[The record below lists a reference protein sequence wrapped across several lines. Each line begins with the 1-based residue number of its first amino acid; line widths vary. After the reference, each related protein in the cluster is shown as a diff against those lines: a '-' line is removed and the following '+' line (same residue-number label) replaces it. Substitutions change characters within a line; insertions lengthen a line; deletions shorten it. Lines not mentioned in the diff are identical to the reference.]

1 MDVFFLLTVNLFNIR
16 QKTMYKKNLKF
27 LVMSKD
33 MAKSLVAAA
42 LMVAFSTP
50 VAANTA
56 TGSRSASGAFSK
68 QADGIVMRTGAD
80 GSNNWGAMQGV
91 KGLEDLIGKTEAEIK
106 NAALTPG
113 STLSDAEPDKVFFL
127 YNVKTG
133 KFLNAGGYWGTHVSL
148 KDYPLSLWA
157 ETHTYKLPS
166 SSTTQTLIDFI
177 QNMETGQG
185 KYLGWV
191 GKDGGTGTDDGVFI
205 DRHQDENT
213 HYGWVF
219 EPLKNDTQNTYKIYT
234 YATNKPYSTLIAKS
248 TKYYLCANGD
258 ETDQDKNCGAF
269 SESYIESKNYDAY
282 STWRV
287 LSMKQIYDLITE
299 QSSDNM
305 TSALDLSYR
314 LDCPGFSR
322 GDKDIKEKWKLSTF
336 ATGTNATGTKGGWR
350 FGLEKLHNTEK
361 TLTGSGGSGEST
373 DLDKYDFNGLSS
385 SNPYTFDK
393 ITYTGKEDYERRLGK
408 YFCADAKNL
417 RGVIYQDVD
426 IKAPGSYII
435 ECKGYSTTKK
445 AKIFATWL
453 DKEGKEDK
461 ASLHQNVLNQVSYMP
476 KTEQVLLHVNEQNMD
491 YAGKNFYGQ
500 RKYINTVLVQVPDI
514 TPKPSDGNYGT
525 IRFGLIIGDNQDD
538 TDVHDVKNEWTVF
551 DDFRLLYA
559 SDDNGVDL
567 ILDEDRDNLSYLKD
581 CDITYKNRVLH
592 LNKTFTKDKWNSFVL
607 PVSLKRDQFRQAF
620 GANARLAKLSG
631 LTSSEIQFKTIDM
644 DGMADNVDVLDAYTP
659 YIIFPTKIHDTDK
672 TKVSPA
678 YKASLT
684 KRNGE
689 STPVVIKANH
699 YDIPNVT
706 FKTDDANKNDLSQM
720 NTDTW
725 VSDVTTTVENSNGS
739 MKAYGTFARTFGQN
753 VTQNVTDEKADD
765 YGVYKFT
772 DHYIISKRDDLKG
785 SYFFD
790 KGNLYYSSER
800 VRGLRGFSCWFKPVN
815 SSSATTKLNLY
826 IDGVANGTTG
836 IDDVAFGDEE
846 PIGKAAKGI
855 YNMNGQLVS
864 NGSDTTN
871 LPAGMYIVN
880 GKKCVVK

>member
-1 MDVFFLLTVNLFNIR
+1 
-16 QKTMYKKNLKF
+16 
-27 LVMSKD
+27 MSKD
-33 MAKSLVAAA
+33 MAKSLVVAA

-68 QADGIVMRTGAD
+68 QADGIVMPTADD
-80 GSNNWGAMQGV
+80 GSNNFDTMQGV
-91 KGLEDLIGKTEAEIK
+91 KGLEDLVGKTEAQIM

-113 STLSDAEPDKVFFL
+113 SELNDNKPDEVFFL

-157 ETHTYKLPS
+157 KKNNYKLPS
-166 SSTTQTLIDFI
+166 SSTTQTLIDFM
-177 QNMETGQG
+177 QNLETGQG

-219 EPLKNDTQNTYKIYT
+219 EPLKNDKQNTYKIYT
-234 YATNKPYSTLIAKS
+234 YATKKPYSTLIAKS

-287 LSMKQIYDLITE
+287 LSMQQIYDLITE

-322 GDKDIKEKWKLSTF
+322 GDKDITVWKVSNF
-336 ATGTNATGTKGGWR
+336 PKGTKGGWR
-350 FGLEKLHNTEK
+350 FGLEKLYNTDNK
-361 TLTGSGGSGEST
+361 LTGSGEST
-373 DLDKYDFNGLSS
+373 ELDKYDHNGLSS
-385 SNPYTFDK
+385 STPYTFEKSEYKDK
-393 ITYTGKEDYERRLGK
+393 DNYERHLGK
-408 YFCADAKNL
+408 YFCADVKNR
-417 RGVIYQDVD
+417 RGVIYQDVV

-435 ECKGYSTTKK
+435 ECKGYSTTPK
-445 AKIFATWL
+445 AKIFASWF
-453 DKEGKEDK
+453 DKDGKNEDK
-461 ASLHQNVLNQVSYMP
+461 HLMHQNVLNQVSYMS
-476 KTEQVLLHVNEQNMD
+476 KAEQEALHVSEQNMD
-491 YAGKNFYGQ
+491 YAGKNFYGK
-500 RKYINTVLVQVPDI
+500 RKYINTVLVQVPE
-514 TPKPSDGNYGT
+514 TKKQADGSYGI
-525 IRFGLIIGDNQDD
+525 IRFGLIIGDDQND
-538 TDVHDVKNEWTVF
+538 TKVDAAANEWTVF

-559 SDDNGVDL
+559 SDDNGTDL
-567 ILDEDRDNLSYLKD
+567 ILDENRDNLDYLVN
-581 CDITYKNRVLH
+581 CSNTYKNTVLH
-592 LNKTFTKDKWNSFVL
+592 LNKTFKKDKWNSFVL

-620 GANARLAKLSG
+620 GANARLAKLHA
-631 LTSSEIQFKTIDM
+631 LTSSEIQFQTVDM
-644 DGMADNVDVLDAYTP
+644 DVNDNAVVLDAYTP
-659 YIIFPTKIHDTDK
+659 YIIFPTKIHTDN

-678 YKASLT
+678 YKATLRST
-684 KRNGE
+684 NGE
-689 STPVVIKANH
+689 SETQDVIVKANH

-706 FKTDDANKNDLSQM
+706 FKTDDANKNDLTNM
-720 NTDTW
+720 NTKTW
-725 VSDVTTTVENSNGS
+725 VSDVTTTVENSNGFL
-739 MKAYGTFARTFGQN
+739 KAYGTFARTFGTKA
-753 VTQNVTDEKADD
+753 TQDEN
-765 YGVYKFT
+765 GVYNFNNNY
-772 DHYIISKRDDLKG
+772 DIISGRDDLKG

-790 KGNLYYSSER
+790 QGNLYYSSKDR
-800 VRGLRGFSCWFKPVN
+800 VRGLRGFSCWFKPVDN
-815 SSSATTKLNLY
+815 LPSVHKLNLY

-836 IDDVAFGDEE
+836 IDEVAFGDEE
-846 PIGKAAKGI
+846 PTGKAAKGI

-864 NGSDTTN
+864 IGSDTTN

-880 GKKCVVK
+880 GKKCVVR

>member
-1 MDVFFLLTVNLFNIR
+1 
-16 QKTMYKKNLKF
+16 MYKKNLKF

-56 TGSRSASGAFSK
+56 TGSCSASGAFSK
-68 QADGIVMRTGAD
+68 QDDGIVMRTGAD
-80 GSNNWGAMQGV
+80 GSNNFGAMQGV
-91 KGLEDLIGKTEAEIK
+91 KGLEDLVGKTEDEIK
-106 NAALTPG
+106 NAALESG
-113 STLSDAEPDKVFFL
+113 STLSDADPDKVFFL

-157 ETHTYKLPS
+157 EKHDYKLPS
-166 SSTTQTLIDFI
+166 SSSTQTLIDFI
-177 QNMETGQG
+177 QNLETGQD

-205 DRHQDENT
+205 DRHQDEST

-234 YATNKPYSTLIAKS
+234 YAAKKPYSTLIAKS

-269 SESYIESKNYDAY
+269 SESYIESNNYDAY

-322 GDKDIKEKWKLSTF
+322 GDKDITVWKVRNFS
-336 ATGTNATGTKGGWR
+336 TGTNGGWR
-350 FGLEKLHNTEK
+350 FGLEKLYNTHNT
-361 TLTGSGGSGEST
+361 LTETGESS
-373 DLDKYDFNGLSS
+373 LDKYDKNNLSS
-385 SNPYTFDK
+385 STPYTFDDK
-393 ITYTGKEDYERRLGK
+393 TYTELENYQRHLGK

-417 RGVIYQDVD
+417 RGVIYQDVV

-435 ECKGYSTTKK
+435 ECKGYSTTTK

-461 ASLHQNVLNQVSYMP
+461 AFLHQNVLNQVSYMS
-476 KTEQVLLHVNEQNMD
+476 KTEQEKLHVSEQNMD
-491 YAGKNFYGQ
+491 YAGKNFYGK
-500 RKYINTVLVQVPDI
+500 RKYINTVLVQVPEPKI
-514 TPKPSDGNYGT
+514 KPSDGNYGT
-525 IRFGLIIGDNQDD
+525 IRFGLIIGDNQNDQTVNEAD
-538 TDVHDVKNEWTVF
+538 KEWTVF

-559 SDDNGVDL
+559 SDDKGTDL
-567 ILDEDRDNLSYLKD
+567 ILDEDRADLSYLKD
-581 CDITYKNRVLH
+581 CSNTYKNTVLH

-607 PVSLKRDQFRQAF
+607 PVDLKRDQFRQAF
-620 GANARLAKLSG
+620 GANARLAVLSN
-631 LTSSEIQFKTIDM
+631 LTKSEIQFKTIDM
-644 DGMADNVDVLDAYTP
+644 DATKNDTVLRAYTP
-659 YIIFPTKIHDTDK
+659 YIIFPTKIHTDN

-678 YKASLT
+678 YKATLRST
-684 KRNGE
+684 KGE
-689 STPVVIKANH
+689 SGKEEVVVKANH

-706 FKTDDANKNDLSQM
+706 FKTNSANENDLSNM
-720 NTDTW
+720 KTDTW
-725 VSDVTTTVENSNGS
+725 VSNVTTKVKGTDGS
-739 MKAYGTFARTFGQN
+739 MEAYGTFARTFGTSH
-753 VTQNVTDEKADD
+753 TQNTTNADADD
-765 YGVYKFT
+765 YGVYKF
-772 DHYIISKRDDLKG
+772 DDRDIISGRDDLKG

-790 KGNLYYSSER
+790 KGNLYYSSKNRE
-800 VRGLRGFSCWFKPVN
+800 RGLRGFSCWFKPVN
-815 SSSATTKLNLY
+815 SSEPTKLNLY

-836 IDDVAFGDEE
+836 IDEVAFGDEE
-846 PIGKAAKGI
+846 PTGKAAKGI

-880 GKKCVVK
+880 GKKCVVR

>member
-42 LMVAFSTP
+42 LTVAFSTP

-56 TGSRSASGAFSK
+56 TGSHTASVAFSK
-68 QADGIVMRTGAD
+68 QADGIVMPTAAD
-80 GSNNWGAMQGV
+80 GSNILDGMQGAIGIEYLDGMSEDYI
-91 KGLEDLIGKTEAEIK
+91 KGAVT
-106 NAALTPG
+106 TG
-113 STLSDAEPDKVFFL
+113 STLSDADQNKVFFL

-157 ETHTYKLPS
+157 KTNTYG
-166 SSTTQTLIDFI
+166 TQTLIDFI
-177 QNMETGQG
+177 QNLETGVGQ
-185 KYLGWV
+185 YLGWMS
-191 GKDGGTGTDDGVFI
+191 GSDTDEGVFI
-205 DRHQDENT
+205 DRKQNEDT

-219 EPLKNDTQNTYKIYT
+219 EPQNDGKNTYKIYT
-234 YATNKPYSTLIAKS
+234 YATNNPSSSS

-269 SESYIESKNYDAY
+269 SESYIQTKKLTGYD
-282 STWRV
+282 TWRV
-287 LSMKQIYDLITE
+287 LTMAQISALLE
-299 QSSDNM
+299 KNSDFM

-322 GDKDIKEKWKLSTF
+322 GDKDIKKWKVSNF
-336 ATGTNATGTKGGWR
+336 STGTNGEWR
-350 FGLEKLHNTEK
+350 FGLEKLYNTHN
-361 TLTGSGGSGEST
+361 TLTGTGEST
-373 DLDKYDFNGLSS
+373 KLNKYDKNNLSPS
-385 SNPYTFDK
+385 TPYTFDD
-393 ITYTGKEDYERRLGK
+393 ITYTELENYQRHLGK
-408 YFCADAKNL
+408 YFCADVKNM
-417 RGVIYQDVD
+417 RGVIYQDVV
-426 IKAPGSYII
+426 IKAPGSYLI
-435 ECKGYSTTKK
+435 ECKGYSTTTK

-461 ASLHQNVLNQVSYMP
+461 TSLHQNVLNQVSYMS
-476 KTEQVLLHVNEQNMD
+476 KAEQEELHVNEQNMD

-514 TPKPSDGNYGT
+514 NPKPSDGNYGT
-525 IRFGLIIGDNQDD
+525 IRFGLIIGDDRNDK
-538 TDVHDVKNEWTVF
+538 DVDAAAKEWTVF

-559 SDDNGVDL
+559 SDEKSADL

-581 CDITYKNRVLH
+581 CDNTYKNTVLH

-607 PVSLKRDQFRQAF
+607 PVSLKRYQFRQAF
-620 GANARLAKLSG
+620 GANARLAILSG
-631 LTSSEIQFKTIDM
+631 LTSSEIQFKTVDM
-644 DGMADNVDVLDAYTP
+644 DAPEMTDNAEVLTAYTP
-659 YIIFPTKIHDTDK
+659 YIIFPTKIHTDEAK
-672 TKVSPA
+672 DSPA
-678 YKASLT
+678 YKATLRST
-684 KRNGE
+684 NTNSE
-689 STPVVIKANH
+689 SGTQDVVVKANH

-706 FKTDDANKNDLSQM
+706 MAIGDNNQNDLTKM

-725 VSDVTTTVENSNGS
+725 VLNVTPQVNGTDGS
-739 MKAYGTFARTFGQN
+739 MEAHGTFARTFGQKA
-753 VTQNVTDEKADD
+753 TQNVTDEKAAD
-765 YGVYKFT
+765 YGVYKF
-772 DHYIISKRDDLKG
+772 DDRNIISGRDDLKDCF
-785 SYFFD
+785 FFD
-790 KGNLYYSSER
+790 NGNLYCSHER
-800 VRGLRGFSCWFKPVN
+800 KRGLRGFSCWFKPVN

-846 PIGKAAKGI
+846 PTGKAAKGI

-880 GKKCVVK
+880 GKKCVVR

>member
-1 MDVFFLLTVNLFNIR
+1 
-16 QKTMYKKNLKF
+16 MYKKNLKF
-27 LVMSKD
+27 WVMSKD

-68 QADGIVMRTGAD
+68 QADGIVMPTDAD
-80 GSNNWGAMQGV
+80 GSNGSNASGGLV
-91 KGLEDLIGKTEAEIK
+91 GLEFLPGIAEEDIK
-106 NAALTPG
+106 KAAVTSDEG
-113 STLSDAEPDKVFFL
+113 LSDADPTKVFFL

-157 ETHTYKLPS
+157 KKNNYKLPS

-177 QNMETGQG
+177 QNLETGQG

-205 DRHQDENT
+205 DRLQDENT

-234 YATNKPYSTLIAKS
+234 YATKKPYSTLIAKS

-322 GDKDIKEKWKLSTF
+322 GDKDITVWNVSNF
-336 ATGTNATGTKGGWR
+336 ATGTNGGWR
-350 FGLEKLHNTEK
+350 FGLEKLHNIHK
-361 TLTGSGGSGEST
+361 KLTGSGELYNYDVT
-373 DLDKYDFNGLSS
+373 DLKSS
-385 SNPYTFDK
+385 YTFDGREYK
-393 ITYTGKEDYERRLGK
+393 NQKEDYERHLGK

-417 RGVIYQDVD
+417 RGVIYQNVV

-435 ECKGYSTTKK
+435 ECKGYSTTTK
-445 AKIFATWL
+445 AKIFASWF
-453 DKEGKEDK
+453 DKDGKNEDK
-461 ASLHQNVLNQVSYMP
+461 SLMHQNVLNQVSYMS
-476 KTEQVLLHVNEQNMD
+476 KAEQEELHVSEQNMD
-491 YAGKNFYGQ
+491 YAGKNFYGK
-500 RKYINTVLVQVPDI
+500 RKYINTVLIQVPE
-514 TPKPSDGNYGT
+514 TKKQADGSYGK
-525 IRFGLIIGDNQDD
+525 IRFGLIIGDDQND
-538 TDVHDVKNEWTVF
+538 TKVDAANEWTVF

-559 SDDNGVDL
+559 SDDKSADL
-567 ILDEDRDNLSYLKD
+567 ILDEDRDNLDYLKD
-581 CDITYKNRVLH
+581 CSNTYKNTVLH

-607 PVSLKRDQFRQAF
+607 PVSLNRDQFRQAF

-631 LTSSEIQFKTIDM
+631 LTSSEIQFQTVDM
-644 DGMADNVDVLDAYTP
+644 DKNDNAEVLSAYTP

-678 YKASLT
+678 YKATLT
-684 KRNGE
+684 KTNGKQQD
-689 STPVVIKANH
+689 VVIKANH

-706 FKTDDANKNDLSQM
+706 FKTNNENKNDLSKM
-720 NTDTW
+720 HTDTW
-725 VSDVTTTVENSNGS
+725 VSDVTTTVGNSNGS
-739 MKAYGTFARTFGQN
+739 MKAYGTFARTFGTSH
-753 VTQNVTDEKADD
+753 TQNTTNADADD
-765 YGVYKFT
+765 YGVYKF
-772 DHYIISKRDDLKG
+772 DDRDIISGRDDLKG

-790 KGNLYYSSER
+790 QGNLYYSSKDR
-800 VRGLRGFSCWFKPVN
+800 VRGLRGFSCWFKPVDN
-815 SSSATTKLNLY
+815 LPSVHKLNLY

-836 IDDVAFGDEE
+836 IDEVAFGDEE
-846 PIGKAAKGI
+846 PTGKAAKGI

-864 NGSDTTN
+864 IGSDTTN

-880 GKKCVVK
+880 GKKCVVR

>member
-1 MDVFFLLTVNLFNIR
+1 
-16 QKTMYKKNLKF
+16 
-27 LVMSKD
+27 MSKD

-68 QADGIVMRTGAD
+68 QDDGIVMRTGAD
-80 GSNNWGAMQGV
+80 GSNGSNNALGGAIGIEY
-91 KGLEDLIGKTEAEIK
+91 LDGKTVAEIK
-106 NAALTPG
+106 AAAVT
-113 STLSDAEPDKVFFL
+113 SDTNLSDADPDKVFFL

-157 ETHTYKLPS
+157 KTNSYKLY
-166 SSTTQTLIDFI
+166 TKKGRFNFNTEYTDQTLIDFI
-177 QNMETGQG
+177 QNLETGQG
-185 KYLGWV
+185 QYLGWK
-191 GKDGGTGTDDGVFI
+191 GDAGGTDPDDGVFI
-205 DRHQDENT
+205 DRKQGEDT

-219 EPLKNDTQNTYKIYT
+219 EPQNDGKNTYKIYT
-234 YATNKPYSTLIAKS
+234 YATNSPLVSS
-248 TKYYLCANGD
+248 DEKYYLCANGGR
-258 ETDQDKNCGAF
+258 TDQDKNCGAF
-269 SESYIESKNYDAY
+269 SESDITKNNLEEY

-287 LSMKQIYDLITE
+287 LTMKQISDLLLE
-299 QSSDNM
+299 NSDDM

-314 LDCPGFSR
+314 LKCPGFSR
-322 GDKDIKEKWKLSTF
+322 GNKDITQWKVSNF
-336 ATGTNATGTKGGWR
+336 SDETKGGWR
-350 FGLEKLHNTEK
+350 FGLEKLYNTHK
-361 TLTGSGGSGEST
+361 TLTGSGEST
-373 DLDKYDFNGLSS
+373 DLDKFDKNYLSS
-385 SNPYTFDK
+385 SYTFDGYD
-393 ITYTGKEDYERRLGK
+393 YTNKKEDYERYLGK
-408 YFCADAKNL
+408 YFCADVKNL
-417 RGVIYQDVD
+417 RGVIYQDVK

-453 DKEGKEDK
+453 DKEGKEDN
-461 ASLHQNVLNQVSYMP
+461 ASLHQNVLNQVSDMP
-476 KTEQVLLHVNEQNMD
+476 KLEQEALHVNEQNMD
-491 YAGKNFYGQ
+491 YAGKNFYGK

-514 TPKPSDGNYGT
+514 NPKPSDGNYGT
-525 IRFGLIIGDNQDD
+525 IRFGLIIGKDQDD
-538 TDVHDVKNEWTVF
+538 TNVDNVKNEWTVF

-559 SDDNGVDL
+559 SDDKGVDL

-620 GANARLAKLSG
+620 GANARLAILSN
-631 LTSSEIQFKTIDM
+631 LTSSEIQFQTVDM
-644 DGMADNVDVLDAYTP
+644 DKNDNAEVLSAYTP
-659 YIIFPTKIHDTDK
+659 YIIFPTKIHTDN

-678 YKASLT
+678 YKATLT
-684 KRNGE
+684 KTEGASE
-689 STPVVIKANH
+689 KQEVIVKANH

-706 FKTDDANKNDLSQM
+706 FNTNSENKNDLSKM

-725 VSDVTTTVENSNGS
+725 VSNVTSQVENSNGS
-739 MKAYGTFARTFGQN
+739 MMAYGTFARTFGTDA
-753 VTQNVTDEKADD
+753 TQDEN
-765 YGVYKFT
+765 GVYNFNNNY
-772 DHYIISKRDDLKG
+772 DIISGRDDLKG
-785 SYFFD
+785 SFFFD
-790 KGNLYYSSER
+790 NGNLYCSPTR

-815 SSSATTKLNLY
+815 GSTATKLSLF

-836 IDDVAFGDEE
+836 IDEVAFGDEE
-846 PIGKAAKGI
+846 PTGKAAKGI

-880 GKKCVVK
+880 GKKCVVR

>member
-1 MDVFFLLTVNLFNIR
+1 
-16 QKTMYKKNLKF
+16 
-27 LVMSKD
+27 MSKD

-68 QADGIVMRTGAD
+68 QTDGIVMRTGAD
-80 GSNNWGAMQGV
+80 GSNGSNASGGLV
-91 KGLEDLIGKTEAEIK
+91 GLEYLKGITEEDIK
-106 NAALTPG
+106 KAAVTSDEG
-113 STLSDAEPDKVFFL
+113 LSDAYPDKVFFL

-157 ETHTYKLPS
+157 KKNNYKLPS

-177 QNMETGQG
+177 QNLETGQG

-219 EPLKNDTQNTYKIYT
+219 EPLNDGKNTYKIYT
-234 YATNKPYSTLIAKS
+234 YATKKPYSTLIAKS

-269 SESYIESKNYDAY
+269 DLQNNNKLEAY

-299 QSSDNM
+299 QSSDYM

-322 GDKDIKEKWKLSTF
+322 GDKDITVWNVSNF
-336 ATGTNATGTKGGWR
+336 ATGTNGGWR
-350 FGLEKLHNTEK
+350 FGLEKLHNTHK
-361 TLTGSGGSGEST
+361 KLTGSGELDNYDVT
-373 DLDKYDFNGLSS
+373 DLKSS
-385 SNPYTFDK
+385 YTFDGREYK
-393 ITYTGKEDYERRLGK
+393 NQKEDYERHLGK
-408 YFCADAKNL
+408 YFCVDAKNL
-417 RGVIYQDVD
+417 RGVIYQDVV

-435 ECKGYSTTKK
+435 ECKGYSTTTK

-453 DKEGKEDK
+453 DKDGKEDK

-476 KTEQVLLHVNEQNMD
+476 KAEQDALHVNEQNMD
-491 YAGKNFYGQ
+491 YAGKNFYGK
-500 RKYINTVLVQVPDI
+500 RKYINTVLVQVPEN
-514 TPKPSDGNYGT
+514 KDGNYGK
-525 IRFGLIIGDNQDD
+525 IRFGLVIGDNENDKTVD
-538 TDVHDVKNEWTVF
+538 AAAKEWTVF

-559 SDDNGVDL
+559 SDEKSADL
-567 ILDEDRDNLSYLKD
+567 ILDEDRDNLDYLKD
-581 CDITYKNRVLH
+581 CSNTYKNTVLH

-607 PVSLKRDQFRQAF
+607 PVSLNRDQFRQAF

-631 LTSSEIQFKTIDM
+631 LTSSEIQFQTVDM
-644 DGMADNVDVLDAYTP
+644 DKNDNAEVLSAYTP

-678 YKASLT
+678 YKATLT
-684 KRNGE
+684 KTNGKQQD
-689 STPVVIKANH
+689 VVIKANH

-706 FKTDDANKNDLSQM
+706 FKTNNENKNDLSKM
-720 NTDTW
+720 HTDTW
-725 VSDVTTTVENSNGS
+725 VSDVTTTVGNSNGS
-739 MKAYGTFARTFGQN
+739 MKAYGTFARTFGTSH
-753 VTQNVTDEKADD
+753 TQNTTNADADD
-765 YGVYKFT
+765 YGVYKF
-772 DHYIISKRDDLKG
+772 DDRDIISGRDDLKG

-790 KGNLYYSSER
+790 QGNLYYSSKDR
-800 VRGLRGFSCWFKPVN
+800 VRGLRGFSCWFKPVDN
-815 SSSATTKLNLY
+815 LPSVHKLNLY

-836 IDDVAFGDEE
+836 IDEVAFGDEE
-846 PIGKAAKGI
+846 PTGKAAKGI

-880 GKKCVVK
+880 GKKCVVR

>member
-1 MDVFFLLTVNLFNIR
+1 
-16 QKTMYKKNLKF
+16 
-27 LVMSKD
+27 MSKD

-56 TGSRSASGAFSK
+56 TGSHTASVAFSK
-68 QADGIVMRTGAD
+68 QADGIVMPTDAD
-80 GSNNWGAMQGV
+80 GSNGSNASGGLV
-91 KGLEDLIGKTEAEIK
+91 GLEFLKGKTVEEIMK
-106 NAALTPG
+106 AALTPG
-113 STLSDAEPDKVFFL
+113 SELNDNKPDEVFFL

-157 ETHTYKLPS
+157 ETNTYD
-166 SSTTQTLIDFI
+166 TQTLIDFK
-177 QNMETGQG
+177 QNMETGQD
-185 KYLGWV
+185 KYLGWA
-191 GKDGGTGTDDGVFI
+191 GTDGGTGTDDGVFI
-205 DRHQDENT
+205 DRKQNEGT

-219 EPLKNDTQNTYKIYT
+219 ESQNDGKNTYKIYT
-234 YATNKPYSTLIAKS
+234 YATKNPSSSSSSSS

-269 SESYIESKNYDAY
+269 SESDIQTKKLTGYD
-282 STWRV
+282 TWRV
-287 LSMKQIYDLITE
+287 LTMAQISALLE
-299 QSSDNM
+299 KNSDFM

-322 GDKDIKEKWKLSTF
+322 GDKDIQKWKVINFS
-336 ATGTNATGTKGGWR
+336 TGTNGEWR
-350 FGLEKLHNTEK
+350 FGLEKLYNTENK
-361 TLTGSGGSGEST
+361 LTESGEST
-373 DLDKYDFNGLSS
+373 KLNEYDKNNLSS
-385 SNPYTFDK
+385 STPYTFDGK
-393 ITYTGKEDYERRLGK
+393 IYTELENYQRHLGK
-408 YFCADAKNL
+408 YFCADVKNM
-417 RGVIYQDVD
+417 RGVIYQDVE
-426 IKAPGSYII
+426 IKAPGSYLI
-435 ECKGYSTTKK
+435 ECKGYSTTTK

-461 ASLHQNVLNQVSYMP
+461 TSLHQNVLNQVSYMS
-476 KTEQVLLHVNEQNMD
+476 KAEQAELHVNEQNMD
-491 YAGKNFYGQ
+491 YAGKNFYGK
-500 RKYINTVLVQVPDI
+500 RKYINTVLVQVPD
-514 TPKPSDGNYGT
+514 TKPSDGNYGT
-525 IRFGLIIGDNQDD
+525 IRFGLIIGDNRDD
-538 TDVHDVKNEWTVF
+538 QTVNEADKEWTVF

-559 SDDNGVDL
+559 SDEKSADL

-581 CDITYKNRVLH
+581 CDNTYKNTVLH
-592 LNKTFTKDKWNSFVL
+592 LNKTFTKEKWNSFVL

-620 GANARLAKLSG
+620 GANARLAKLHD
-631 LTSSEIQFKTIDM
+631 LTSSEIQFQTINM
-644 DGMADNVDVLDAYTP
+644 DAMTNNDVVLEAYTP
-659 YIIFPTKIHDTDK
+659 YIIFPTKIHTDN
-672 TKVSPA
+672 TEASPA

-706 FKTDDANKNDLSQM
+706 FKTNNEIKNDLSQM
-720 NTDTW
+720 DTQKW
-725 VSDVTTTVENSNGS
+725 VSNVTKQVGGTDGS
-739 MKAYGTFARTFGQN
+739 MVAYGTFARTFGTRASQ
-753 VTQNVTDEKADD
+753 DAD
-765 YGVYKFT
+765 GVYKF
-772 DHYIISKRDDLKG
+772 DDRDIISGRDDLKG

-790 KGNLYYSSER
+790 KGNLYYSSKR

-815 SSSATTKLNLY
+815 SPAPTKLNLY

-836 IDDVAFGDEE
+836 IDEVAFGDEE
-846 PIGKAAKGI
+846 PTGKAAKGI

-880 GKKCVVK
+880 GKKCVVR

>member
-1 MDVFFLLTVNLFNIR
+1 
-16 QKTMYKKNLKF
+16 MYKKNLKF

-42 LMVAFSTP
+42 LTVAFSTP

-56 TGSRSASGAFSK
+56 TGSHTASVAFSK
-68 QADGIVMRTGAD
+68 QADGIVMPTDAD
-80 GSNNWGAMQGV
+80 GSNGSNNASGGLV
-91 KGLEDLIGKTEAEIK
+91 GLEFLKGKTEDEIK

-113 STLSDAEPDKVFFL
+113 SELNDNKPDEVFFL

-157 ETHTYKLPS
+157 KTNTYG
-166 SSTTQTLIDFI
+166 TQTLIDFI
-177 QNMETGQG
+177 QNLETGVGQ
-185 KYLGWV
+185 YLGWMS
-191 GKDGGTGTDDGVFI
+191 GSDTDQGVFI
-205 DRHQDENT
+205 DRKQNEDT

-219 EPLKNDTQNTYKIYT
+219 EPQNDGKNTYKIYT
-234 YATNKPYSTLIAKS
+234 YATKNPSSSS

-269 SESYIESKNYDAY
+269 SESYIQEKKLEDY

-287 LSMKQIYDLITE
+287 LSMQQIYDLITE

-322 GDKDIKEKWKLSTF
+322 GDKDIKKWTVSNF
-336 ATGTNATGTKGGWR
+336 STGTNGEWR
-350 FGLEKLHNTEK
+350 FGLEKLYNTHK
-361 TLTGSGGSGEST
+361 TLTGTGEST
-373 DLDKYDFNGLSS
+373 KLNQYDKNNLSPS
-385 SNPYTFDK
+385 TPYTFDD
-393 ITYTGKEDYERRLGK
+393 ITYTELENYQRHLGK
-408 YFCADAKNL
+408 YFCADVKNM
-417 RGVIYQDVD
+417 RGVIYQDVE

-435 ECKGYSTTKK
+435 ECKGYSTTTK

-453 DKEGKEDK
+453 DKEGKEDN
-461 ASLHQNVLNQVSYMP
+461 AFLHQNVLNQVSYMS
-476 KTEQVLLHVNEQNMD
+476 KTEREKLHVNEQNMD

-514 TPKPSDGNYGT
+514 NPKPSDGNYGT
-525 IRFGLIIGDNQDD
+525 IRFGLIIGDDRNDK
-538 TDVHDVKNEWTVF
+538 DVDAAAKEWTVF

-559 SDDNGVDL
+559 SDERGTDL
-567 ILDEDRDNLSYLKD
+567 ILDEDRDNLDYLKD
-581 CDITYKNRVLH
+581 CSNTYKNTVLH
-592 LNKTFTKDKWNSFVL
+592 LNKTFTKEKWNSFVL

-620 GANARLAKLSG
+620 GANARLAKLHD
-631 LTSSEIQFKTIDM
+631 LTSSEIQFQTINM
-644 DGMADNVDVLDAYTP
+644 DAMTNNDVVLEAYTP
-659 YIIFPTKIHDTDK
+659 YIIFPTKIHTDN
-672 TKVSPA
+672 TKASPA

-684 KRNGE
+684 KTNGE
-689 STPVVIKANH
+689 SKMQDVVIKANH

-706 FKTDDANKNDLSQM
+706 FKTNNDNKNDLSQM
-720 NTDTW
+720 DTQKW
-725 VSDVTTTVENSNGS
+725 VSNVTKQVGGTDGS
-739 MKAYGTFARTFGQN
+739 MVAYGTFARTFGTRASQ
-753 VTQNVTDEKADD
+753 DAD
-765 YGVYKFT
+765 GVYKF
-772 DHYIISKRDDLKG
+772 DDRDIISGRDDLKG

-790 KGNLYYSSER
+790 KGNLYYSSKR

-815 SSSATTKLNLY
+815 SPAPTKLNLY

-836 IDDVAFGDEE
+836 IDEVAFGDEE
-846 PIGKAAKGI
+846 PTGKAAKGI

-880 GKKCVVK
+880 GKKCVVR

>member
-1 MDVFFLLTVNLFNIR
+1 
-16 QKTMYKKNLKF
+16 
-27 LVMSKD
+27 MSKD

-68 QADGIVMRTGAD
+68 QDDGIVMRTGAD
-80 GSNNWGAMQGV
+80 GSNGSNNALGGAIGIEY
-91 KGLEDLIGKTEAEIK
+91 LDGKTVAEIK
-106 NAALTPG
+106 AAAVT
-113 STLSDAEPDKVFFL
+113 SDTNLSDADPDKVFFL

-157 ETHTYKLPS
+157 KTNSYKLY
-166 SSTTQTLIDFI
+166 TKKGRFNFNTEYTDQTLIDFI
-177 QNMETGQG
+177 QNLETGQG
-185 KYLGWV
+185 QYLGWK
-191 GKDGGTGTDDGVFI
+191 GDAGGTDPDDGVFI
-205 DRHQDENT
+205 DRKQGEDT

-219 EPLKNDTQNTYKIYT
+219 EPQNDGKNTYKIYT
-234 YATNKPYSTLIAKS
+234 YATNSPLVSS
-248 TKYYLCANGD
+248 DEKYYLCANGGR
-258 ETDQDKNCGAF
+258 TDQDKNCGAF
-269 SESYIESKNYDAY
+269 SESDITKNNLEEY

-287 LSMKQIYDLITE
+287 LTMKQISDLLLE
-299 QSSDNM
+299 NSDDM

-314 LDCPGFSR
+314 LKCPGFSR
-322 GDKDIKEKWKLSTF
+322 GNKDITQWKVSNF
-336 ATGTNATGTKGGWR
+336 SDETKGGWR
-350 FGLEKLHNTEK
+350 FGLEKLYNTHK
-361 TLTGSGGSGEST
+361 TLTGSGEST
-373 DLDKYDFNGLSS
+373 DLDKFDKNYLSS
-385 SNPYTFDK
+385 SYTFDGYD
-393 ITYTGKEDYERRLGK
+393 YTNKKEDYERYLGK
-408 YFCADAKNL
+408 YFCADVKNL
-417 RGVIYQDVD
+417 RGVIYQDVK

-453 DKEGKEDK
+453 DKEGKEDN
-461 ASLHQNVLNQVSYMP
+461 ASLHQNVLNQVSDMP
-476 KTEQVLLHVNEQNMD
+476 KLEQEALHVNEQNMD
-491 YAGKNFYGQ
+491 YAGKNFYGK

-514 TPKPSDGNYGT
+514 NPKPSDGNYGT
-525 IRFGLIIGDNQDD
+525 IRFGLIIGKDQDD
-538 TDVHDVKNEWTVF
+538 TNVDNVKNEWTVF

-559 SDDNGVDL
+559 SDDKGVDL

-620 GANARLAKLSG
+620 GANARLAKLHD
-631 LTSSEIQFKTIDM
+631 LTSSEIQFQTINM
-644 DGMADNVDVLDAYTP
+644 DAMTNNDVVLEAYTP

-678 YKASLT
+678 YKAKLT
-684 KRNGE
+684 STNGE
-689 STPVVIKANH
+689 SETQEVVIKANH

-706 FKTDDANKNDLSQM
+706 FKTSGNKNDLSNM

-725 VSDVTTTVENSNGS
+725 VSTTKGYSTDGS
-739 MKAYGTFARTFGQN
+739 MVAYGTFARTFGTDA
-753 VTQNVTDEKADD
+753 TQDEN
-765 YGVYKFT
+765 GVYNFNKNY
-772 DHYIISKRDDLKG
+772 DIIGGRDNLIG
-785 SYFFD
+785 CYFFD
-790 KGNLYYSSER
+790 RGNLYYSSKDR
-800 VRGLRGFSCWFKPVN
+800 VRGLRGFSCWFKPVD
-815 SSSATTKLNLY
+815 SSEHTKLNLY

-836 IDDVAFGDEE
+836 IDEVAFGDEE
-846 PIGKAAKGI
+846 PTGKAAKGI

-880 GKKCVVK
+880 GKKCVVR

>member
-1 MDVFFLLTVNLFNIR
+1 
-16 QKTMYKKNLKF
+16 
-27 LVMSKD
+27 MSKD

-80 GSNNWGAMQGV
+80 GSNGSNNALGAIGIEYLDG
-91 KGLEDLIGKTEAEIK
+91 KSEDYIK
-106 NAALTPG
+106 KAAVTPG
-113 STLSDAEPDKVFFL
+113 SELNDNKPDEVFFL

-157 ETHTYKLPS
+157 EKNTYRFYTGTFTYNS
-166 SSTTQTLIDFI
+166 QELIDFI
-177 QNMETGQG
+177 QNLETGQD

-191 GKDGGTGTDDGVFI
+191 GKDGGTDPDDGVFI
-205 DRHQDENT
+205 DRHQGEKT

-219 EPLKNDTQNTYKIYT
+219 EPQNDGKNTYKIYT
-234 YATNKPYSTLIAKS
+234 YATKTPSSSK

-258 ETDQDKNCGAF
+258 ATDIDKNCGAF
-269 SESYIESKNYDAY
+269 SDSYITSKNYEDY

-287 LSMKQIYDLITE
+287 LSMKQISDLLLE
-299 QSSDNM
+299 KSDNM

-322 GDKDIKEKWKLSTF
+322 GDKDIKKWKVSTF
-336 ATGTNATGTKGGWR
+336 ATGTKGGWR
-350 FGLEKLHNTEK
+350 FGLEHLHNKENTLKESADATELYDYDVKDLPSK
-361 TLTGSGGSGEST
+361 TP
-373 DLDKYDFNGLSS
+373 Y
-385 SNPYTFDK
+385 YTFEGSEYKDK
-393 ITYTGKEDYERRLGK
+393 DNYERHLGK

-435 ECKGYSTTKK
+435 ECKGYSTTTK

-453 DKEGKEDK
+453 DKDGKEDK

-476 KTEQVLLHVNEQNMD
+476 KAEQDALHVNEQNMD
-491 YAGKNFYGQ
+491 YAGKNFYGK

-514 TPKPSDGNYGT
+514 NPKPSDGNYGT
-525 IRFGLIIGDNQDD
+525 IRFGLIIGDDRNDK
-538 TDVHDVKNEWTVF
+538 DVDNVKNEWTVF

-559 SDDNGVDL
+559 SDDKRADL
-567 ILDEDRDNLSYLKD
+567 ILDEDRADLSYLKD
-581 CDITYKNRVLH
+581 CDNTYKNRVLH
-592 LNKTFTKDKWNSFVL
+592 LNKTFVRDKWNSFVL
-607 PVSLKRDQFRQAF
+607 PVDLNRDQFRQAF
-620 GANARLAKLSG
+620 GADARLAVLSN
-631 LTSSEIQFKTIDM
+631 LTSSEIQFQTIDM
-644 DGMADNVDVLDAYTP
+644 DATDKGPVLKAYTP
-659 YIIFPTKIHDTDK
+659 YIIFPTKIHTDN

-678 YKASLT
+678 YTATLSLT
-684 KRNGE
+684 KGE
-689 STPVVIKANH
+689 SKTQNVVVKANH

-706 FKTDDANKNDLSQM
+706 FTTSGNKNDLSNM
-720 NTDTW
+720 DTDTW
-725 VSDVTTTVENSNGS
+725 VSNVTSQVKNSNGS
-739 MKAYGTFARTFGQN
+739 MVAYGTFARTFG
-753 VTQNVTDEKADD
+753 TDAKQEEN
-765 YGVYKFT
+765 GVYNFNNNY
-772 DHYIISKRDDLKG
+772 DIIGNRDNLIG
-785 SYFFD
+785 CYFFD
-790 KGNLYYSSER
+790 KGNLYRSDSR
-800 VRGLRGFSCWFKPVN
+800 PRGLRGFSCWFKPVN
-815 SSSATTKLNLY
+815 GSSGTGTKVNLY

-846 PIGKAAKGI
+846 PTGKAAKGI

-880 GKKCVVK
+880 GKKCVVR

>member
-1 MDVFFLLTVNLFNIR
+1 
-16 QKTMYKKNLKF
+16 MYKKNLKF

-50 VAANTA
+50 FAANTA
-56 TGSRSASGAFSK
+56 TGSHTASVAFSK
-68 QADGIVMRTGAD
+68 QADGIVMPTAAD
-80 GSNNWGAMQGV
+80 GSNNLSAIQGV
-91 KGLEDLIGKTEAEIK
+91 KGLEDLVGKTEDEIK
-106 NAALTPG
+106 KAALEPNEG
-113 STLSDAEPDKVFFL
+113 LSDADPTKVFFL

-157 ETHTYKLPS
+157 ETNTYG
-166 SSTTQTLIDFI
+166 TQTLIDFI
-177 QNMETGQG
+177 QNLETGVG
-185 KYLGWV
+185 KYLGWMSGK
-191 GKDGGTGTDDGVFI
+191 GKDTDEGVFI
-205 DRHQDENT
+205 DRKQDEDT

-219 EPLKNDTQNTYKIYT
+219 ELQNDGENKNTYKIYT
-234 YATNKPYSTLIAKS
+234 YATNNPSSSS

-258 ETDQDKNCGAF
+258 ATDIDKNCGAF
-269 SESYIESKNYDAY
+269 SDSYIQTNNFDAY

-287 LSMKQIYDLITE
+287 LSMQQIYDLLTKN
-299 QSSDNM
+299 SSDNM

-322 GDKDIKEKWKLSTF
+322 GDKDIKKAWHVINFPKE
-336 ATGTNATGTKGGWR
+336 ATGGWR
-350 FGLEKLHNTEK
+350 FGLEKLYNTDN
-361 TLTGSGGSGEST
+361 TLTGSGEST
-373 DLDKYDFNGLSS
+373 ELDKYDFNGLSS
-385 SNPYTFDK
+385 STPYTFEKSEYKDK
-393 ITYTGKEDYERRLGK
+393 DNYERHLGK
-408 YFCADAKNL
+408 YFCADVKNK
-417 RGVIYQDVD
+417 RGVIYQDVV

-435 ECKGYSTTKK
+435 ECKGYSTTTK

-461 ASLHQNVLNQVSYMP
+461 TSLHQNVLNQVSYMS
-476 KTEQVLLHVNEQNMD
+476 TAEQAELHVNEQNMD

-514 TPKPSDGNYGT
+514 NPKPSDGNYGT
-525 IRFGLIIGDNQDD
+525 IRFGLIIGDDRDD
-538 TDVHDVKNEWTVF
+538 QTVNEADKEWTVF

-559 SDDNGVDL
+559 SDEKSADL

-581 CDITYKNRVLH
+581 CDNTYKNTVLH
-592 LNKTFTKDKWNSFVL
+592 LNKTFKKDKWNSFVL

-620 GANARLAKLSG
+620 GANARLAILSG
-631 LTSSEIQFKTIDM
+631 LTSSEIQFKTVDM
-644 DGMADNVDVLDAYTP
+644 DAPDMTDNAEVLTAYTP
-659 YIIFPTKIHDTDK
+659 YIIFPTKIHTDN

-678 YKASLT
+678 YKATLRST
-684 KRNGE
+684 NTNSE
-689 STPVVIKANH
+689 SGTQDVVVKANH

-706 FKTDDANKNDLSQM
+706 MAIGDNNQNDLTKM

-725 VSDVTTTVENSNGS
+725 VLNVTPQVNGTDGS
-739 MKAYGTFARTFGQN
+739 MEAHGTFARTFGQKA
-753 VTQNVTDEKADD
+753 TQNVTDEKAAD
-765 YGVYKFT
+765 YGVYKF
-772 DHYIISKRDDLKG
+772 DDRNIISGRDDLKDCF
-785 SYFFD
+785 FFD
-790 KGNLYYSSER
+790 NGNLYCSHER
-800 VRGLRGFSCWFKPVN
+800 KRGLRGFSCWFKPVN

-846 PIGKAAKGI
+846 PTGKAAKGI

-880 GKKCVVK
+880 GKKCVVR

>member
-1 MDVFFLLTVNLFNIR
+1 MCFPSNCEFIQHKT
-16 QKTMYKKNLKF
+16 KTMYKKNLKF

-56 TGSRSASGAFSK
+56 TGSHTASVAFSK
-68 QADGIVMRTGAD
+68 QADGIVMPTDAD
-80 GSNNWGAMQGV
+80 GSNGSNASGGLV
-91 KGLEDLIGKTEAEIK
+91 GLEFLKGKTVEEIMK
-106 NAALTPG
+106 AALTPG
-113 STLSDAEPDKVFFL
+113 SELNDNKPDEVFFL

-157 ETHTYKLPS
+157 ETNTYD
-166 SSTTQTLIDFI
+166 TQTLIDFK
-177 QNMETGQG
+177 QNMETGQD
-185 KYLGWV
+185 KYLGWA
-191 GKDGGTGTDDGVFI
+191 GTDGGTGTDDGVFI
-205 DRHQDENT
+205 DRKQNEGT

-219 EPLKNDTQNTYKIYT
+219 ESQNDGKNTYKIYT
-234 YATNKPYSTLIAKS
+234 YATKNPSSSSSSSS

-269 SESYIESKNYDAY
+269 SESDIQTKKLTGYD
-282 STWRV
+282 TWRV
-287 LSMKQIYDLITE
+287 LTMAQISALLE
-299 QSSDNM
+299 KNSDFM

-322 GDKDIKEKWKLSTF
+322 GDKDIQKWKVINFS
-336 ATGTNATGTKGGWR
+336 TGTNGEWR
-350 FGLEKLHNTEK
+350 FGLEKLYNTENK
-361 TLTGSGGSGEST
+361 LTESGEST
-373 DLDKYDFNGLSS
+373 KLNEYDKNNLSS
-385 SNPYTFDK
+385 STPYTFDGK
-393 ITYTGKEDYERRLGK
+393 IYTELENYQRHLGK
-408 YFCADAKNL
+408 YFCADVKNM
-417 RGVIYQDVD
+417 RGVIYQDVE
-426 IKAPGSYII
+426 IKAPGSYLI
-435 ECKGYSTTKK
+435 ECKGYSTTTK

-461 ASLHQNVLNQVSYMP
+461 TSLHQNVLNQVSYMS
-476 KTEQVLLHVNEQNMD
+476 KAEQAELHVNEQNMD
-491 YAGKNFYGQ
+491 YAGKNFYGK
-500 RKYINTVLVQVPDI
+500 RKYINTVLVQVPD
-514 TPKPSDGNYGT
+514 TKPSDGNYGT
-525 IRFGLIIGDNQDD
+525 IRFGLIIGDNRDD
-538 TDVHDVKNEWTVF
+538 QTVNEADKEWTVF

-559 SDDNGVDL
+559 SDEKSADL

-581 CDITYKNRVLH
+581 CDNTYKNTVLH
-592 LNKTFTKDKWNSFVL
+592 LNKTFTKEKWNSFVL

-620 GANARLAKLSG
+620 GANARLAKLHD
-631 LTSSEIQFKTIDM
+631 LTSSEIQFQTINM
-644 DGMADNVDVLDAYTP
+644 DAMTNNDVVLEAYTP
-659 YIIFPTKIHDTDK
+659 YIIFPTKIHTDN
-672 TKVSPA
+672 TEASPA

-706 FKTDDANKNDLSQM
+706 FKTNNEIKNDLSQM
-720 NTDTW
+720 DTQKW
-725 VSDVTTTVENSNGS
+725 VSNVTKQVGGTDGS
-739 MKAYGTFARTFGQN
+739 MVAYGTFARTFGTRASQ
-753 VTQNVTDEKADD
+753 DAD
-765 YGVYKFT
+765 GVYKF
-772 DHYIISKRDDLKG
+772 DDRDIISGRDDLKG

-790 KGNLYYSSER
+790 KGNLYYSSKR

-815 SSSATTKLNLY
+815 SPAPTKLNLY

-836 IDDVAFGDEE
+836 IDEVAFGDEE
-846 PIGKAAKGI
+846 PTGKAAKGI

-880 GKKCVVK
+880 GKKCVVR

>member
-1 MDVFFLLTVNLFNIR
+1 
-16 QKTMYKKNLKF
+16 
-27 LVMSKD
+27 MSKD

-68 QADGIVMRTGAD
+68 QDDGIVMPTAAD
-80 GSNNWGAMQGV
+80 GSNNLSAIQGV
-91 KGLEDLIGKTEAEIK
+91 KGLEDLVGKTEDEIK
-106 NAALTPG
+106 KAALEPNEG
-113 STLSDAEPDKVFFL
+113 LSDADPTKVFFL

-157 ETHTYKLPS
+157 EKNTYKFYGTFTYTS
-166 SSTTQTLIDFI
+166 QTLIDFK

-185 KYLGWV
+185 KYLGWM
-191 GKDGGTGTDDGVFI
+191 DGATDPDDGVFI
-205 DRHQDENT
+205 DRLQDENT

-219 EPLKNDTQNTYKIYT
+219 VPQNDGKNTYKIYT
-234 YATNKPYSTLIAKS
+234 YKTKSPTSFNKE
-248 TKYYLCANGD
+248 YYLCANGA

-269 SESYIESKNYDAY
+269 KDSYIQEKKLEDY

-287 LSMKQIYDLITE
+287 LSMQQIYDLITE
-299 QSSDNM
+299 ESSDNM

-322 GDKDIKEKWKLSTF
+322 GDKDITVWNVSNF
-336 ATGTNATGTKGGWR
+336 ATGTNGGWR
-350 FGLEKLHNTEK
+350 FGLEKLYNTQK
-361 TLTGSGGSGEST
+361 KLTGSGKLDNYDVT
-373 DLDKYDFNGLSS
+373 DLKSS
-385 SNPYTFDK
+385 YTFDGREYK
-393 ITYTGKEDYERRLGK
+393 NKKEDYERHLGK

-417 RGVIYQDVD
+417 RGVIYQDVV

-435 ECKGYSTTKK
+435 ECKGYSTTPK
-445 AKIFATWL
+445 AKIFASWL
-453 DKEGKEDK
+453 DKDGNEDK
-461 ASLHQNVLNQVSYMP
+461 ALLHQNTLNQVSYMS
-476 KTEQVLLHVNEQNMD
+476 KAEQDKLHVIEQNMD

-500 RKYINTVLVQVPDI
+500 RKYINTVLIQVPKD
-514 TPKPSDGNYGT
+514 KKQSENNYGV
-525 IRFGLIIGDNQDD
+525 IRFGLIIGDDQND
-538 TDVHDVKNEWTVF
+538 TKVDAANEWTVF

-559 SDDNGVDL
+559 SDEKSADL

-581 CDITYKNRVLH
+581 CDNTYQNTVLH

-620 GANARLAKLSG
+620 GANARLAKLHA
-631 LTSSEIQFKTIDM
+631 LTSSEIQFQTINM
-644 DGMADNVDVLDAYTP
+644 DAMTNNDVVLEAYTP
-659 YIIFPTKIHDTDK
+659 YIIFPTKIHTDN
-672 TKVSPA
+672 TKASPA

-684 KRNGE
+684 KTNGE
-689 STPVVIKANH
+689 SKMQDVVIKANH

-706 FKTDDANKNDLSQM
+706 MAIGDNNQNDLTKM

-725 VSDVTTTVENSNGS
+725 VSDVTTTVGNSNGS
-739 MKAYGTFARTFGQN
+739 MVAYGTFARTFGQKA
-753 VTQNVTDEKADD
+753 TQNVTDEKAAD
-765 YGVYKFT
+765 YGVYKF
-772 DHYIISKRDDLKG
+772 DDRKIISGRDDLMY

-836 IDDVAFGDEE
+836 IDEVAFGDEE
-846 PIGKAAKGI
+846 PTGKAAKGI

-880 GKKCVVK
+880 GKKCVVR